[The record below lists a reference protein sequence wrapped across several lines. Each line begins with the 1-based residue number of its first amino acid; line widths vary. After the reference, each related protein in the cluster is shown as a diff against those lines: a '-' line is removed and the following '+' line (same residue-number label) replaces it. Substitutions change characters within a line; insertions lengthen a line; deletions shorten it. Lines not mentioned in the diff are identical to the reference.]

1 MVIELLKVF
10 WFPLVIG
17 GFIAALAI
25 AGRVMGL
32 KPEARPVGRKRDGD
46 HDD

>member
-1 MVIELLKVF
+1 MVFELLKVF
-10 WFPLVIG
+10 WFPLVTG

-25 AGRVMGL
+25 AERLLRRKQNGR
-32 KPEARPVGRKRDGD
+32 

>member
-1 MVIELLKVF
+1 MIFGLLKTF

-25 AGRVMGL
+25 AGRTL
-32 KPEARPVGRKRDGD
+32 WRKRDGS
-46 HDD
+46 HDN